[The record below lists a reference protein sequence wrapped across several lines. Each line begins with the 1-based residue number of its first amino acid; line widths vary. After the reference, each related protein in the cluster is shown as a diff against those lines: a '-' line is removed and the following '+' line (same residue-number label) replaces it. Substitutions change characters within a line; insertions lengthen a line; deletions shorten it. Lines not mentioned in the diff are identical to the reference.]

1 MAEVCFQSNIT
12 MQYIKK
18 ESRVMYQNLPQQNFN
33 LNKHWIFYLSREA
46 VQPTLYYIKEGLT
59 SCIEK
64 QKNRTMGYF
73 TLY

>member
-1 MAEVCFQSNIT
+1 
-12 MQYIKK
+12 
-18 ESRVMYQNLPQQNFN
+18 MYQNLPQQNFN
-33 LNKHWIFYLSREA
+33 LNKHWIFYLSRET